1 MASRDEALND
11 LFEMDSGEITTSEN
25 NDLAKGK
32 EGNQNSVK
40 LTTVETTMALIA
52 TYIGIPVLAMPYA
65 FQHLGQGLAFFAL
78 LLIGAVCMLS
88 TWLYLV
94 TKDLT

>member
-1 MASRDEALND
+1 
-11 LFEMDSGEITTSEN
+11 MDSEEFTTSEK
-25 NDLAKGK
+25 NDLSKGK
-32 EGNQNSVK
+32 KGSEKTVK

-94 TKDLT
+94 TKDLC